1 MTKRVS
7 KRGLKEA
14 IVDEWRIEVG
24 QKYQCR
30 FNNDPEENLVSCI
43 TKEKK
48 TDGRWLVQYSGKST
62 QVIVEECN
70 ISAKNGNVFV
80 PCESPEKQ
88 ARQAKRNK
96 NKADAVKAVVFKDI
110 PVVVAIENTTLVAP
124 TQEKSTCQGA
134 NVIAVVESGDLLD
147 LMKEIKLQGKFQ
159 LSNNRR
165 FEELAVMK
173 LNEPKEAWSSFEL
186 SAWFDEI
193 ENDVANQAP
202 EERLCEWIMKQANVV
217 RTMFLR
223 RMERIKED
231 EPTLQGTEKEKEQDV
246 VDDTQSDE
254 KHITD
259 TDMEVEVADDSIQ
272 KKEPVAVRK
281 LNTRIKTEGDVTS
294 EKFDELPSVKAY
306 VVVPTNAL
314 YAGPETADKEANGF
328 NRNVLR
334 SRVQGTLKKKQDA
347 ILSGSGA
354 DPRQAFSKALFYHL
368 THILI

>member
-14 IVDEWRIEVG
+14 IVDEWRIVVG

-48 TDGRWLVQYSGKST
+48 PDGTWLVQYSGQPT
-62 QVIVEECN
+62 QVIVDECN

-80 PCESPEKQ
+80 PSESPEKQ
-88 ARQAKRNK
+88 ARMAKRNK

-110 PVVVAIENTTLVAP
+110 PVVAAIENTTLVAP
-124 TQEKSTCQGA
+124 TQENSTSQGP
-134 NVIAVVESGDLLD
+134 NVLTVGESGDLLD

-217 RTMFLR
+217 RTMCLR

-231 EPTLQGTEKEKEQDV
+231 EPALQGTEKEKEQDV
-246 VDDTQSDE
+246 VDDTQSDK
-254 KHITD
+254 KHI
-259 TDMEVEVADDSIQ
+259 TDMEVEVADDGIQ

-306 VVVPTNAL
+306 VVVSTNAL
-314 YAGPETADKEANGF
+314 YAGPETEDKEGNAY

-354 DPRQAFSKALFYHL
+354 DPRQAFSKALF
-368 THILI
+368 